1 MLEDASDGNINSDN
15 PFYIDKDK
23 NDRDSG
29 PQPEA
34 NTLIVNIS
42 EH

>member
-23 NDRDSG
+23 NDKDSG
-29 PQPEA
+29 QQPKP
-34 NTLIVNIS
+34 NTLNVNIS